1 MEIMEINNLFGGKY
15 KNRRVLVTG
24 HTGFKGSWMSYWL
37 NQMGAKVFGISLEP
51 LTQPNHYDL
60 LKFDINSYI
69 QDINDFQE
77 TEKLIKKIN
86 PEVIFH
92 LAAQPLVRLSYKET
106 INTFTTNIIGTAN
119 ILEAARQ
126 LSDLKAIVVITSD
139 KCYDNKEWVWGYRE
153 NEAMG
158 GKDPYSASKGCA
170 EIVTSAY
177 RNSFFSQSG
186 SALVA
191 SARAGNVIGGGDWAK
206 DRILTDIV
214 TSASKSESVYLR
226 YPNATRPWQYVLE
239 PLSGYLTLGWQLL
252 EGKQSFSEAWNFG
265 PTNESNVTVMDL
277 VIEATKH
284 WDKIKFDFDK
294 GAHPHEAGFLMLD
307 SSKATKLLQWSPVW
321 DFELTVK
328 HTVNWYKS
336 YYESGNIL
344 TEEIL
349 QAYIA
354 DAKTKS
360 IPWSL
365 T

>member
-1 MEIMEINNLFGGKY
+1 METMEINKLFGGKY

-24 HTGFKGSWMSYWL
+24 HTGFKGSWLCYWL
-37 NQMGAKVFGISLEP
+37 SQLGAKVSGISLSP
-51 LTQPNHYDL
+51 PTNPNHFEL
-60 LKFDINSYI
+60 LNFEIESYI
-69 QDINDFQE
+69 QDINEFSKTDRIIQ
-77 TEKLIKKIN
+77 KIN
-86 PEVIFH
+86 PEIIFH
-92 LAAQPLVRLSYKET
+92 LAAQPLVRLSYQEPIST
-106 INTFTTNIIGTAN
+106 LTTNILGTAN
-119 ILEAARQ
+119 ILESARQ
-126 LSDLKAIVVITSD
+126 LSELKAIVVVTSD
-139 KCYDNKEWVWGYRE
+139 KCYENKEWVWGYRE

-177 RNSFFSQSG
+177 RNSFFNKPG
-186 SALVA
+186 SALIT

-214 TSASKSESVYLR
+214 TSASKSERVYLR
-226 YPNATRPWQYVLE
+226 FPNATRPWQYVLE

-252 EGKQSFSEAWNFG
+252 EGGQSFAEAWNFG
-265 PTNESNVTVMDL
+265 PNNESNVTVMEL
-277 VIEATKH
+277 VNEATKH
-284 WDKIKFDFDK
+284 WNKIKYDYDK
-294 GAHPHEAGFLMLD
+294 GEHPYEAGFLMLD
-307 SSKATKLLQWSPVW
+307 SSKATKILQWSPVW
-321 DFELTVK
+321 DFKLTVK

-349 QAYIA
+349 FAYIA